1 MIFSKELG
9 CPRALFSYA
18 KKAAHKISKSS
29 FVKIRQKQKNYFQK
43 QKKYVTIEVYDLLQ
57 KISAVLSEI
66 KTQTPFD
73 LAKHSTIGIGGKA
86 KLAFYPKTI
95 EEVCLVVSTL
105 QTFEADYC
113 IVGNMSNILP
123 PDNPKDKIIV
133 CLKELVGAQIGESGF
148 ALAGTNSG
156 TLLRAC
162 RYARRSGVE
171 FLAGIPCTLGG
182 ALYMNAGV
190 NGKYIA
196 DVVQSVT
203 ILRDGQ
209 IKKLSIEECDYSYKH
224 SVFMQNKD
232 VILGAE
238 LRLKEESERCISET
252 EKEYLK
258 RRSHLPKG
266 KSMGCVFK
274 NLNGFSAG
282 KLIEEAGLKGIRHG
296 NVYIAEEHAN
306 FIING
311 GKACEKDVRELI
323 EKIKEI
329 VYIKFGV
336 MLEEEIRYLT

>member
-1 MIFSKELG
+1 M
-9 CPRALFSYA
+9 
-18 KKAAHKISKSS
+18 
-29 FVKIRQKQKNYFQK
+29 
-43 QKKYVTIEVYDLLQ
+43 LQ
-57 KISAVLSEI
+57 KLSFILSGI

-73 LAKHSTIGIGGKA
+73 LSKHSSIGIGGLA
-86 KLAFYPKTI
+86 KLALYPKTV
-95 EEVCLVVSTL
+95 EEVQRVISAL
-105 QTFEADYC
+105 QTLKADYC

-123 PDNPKDKIIV
+123 LDEPKDKIIV
-133 CLKELVGAQIGESGF
+133 CMKELVGAQIGETVF

-190 NGKYIA
+190 SGEYMA
-196 DVVQSVT
+196 SVVQSVT
-203 ILRDGQ
+203 VLRDGE
-209 IKKLSIEECDYSYKH
+209 IKKLSFEECGYSYKQ
-224 SVFMQNKD
+224 SVFMQNQD

-238 LRLKEESERCISET
+238 LHLKEENERCILET

-258 RRSHLPKG
+258 RRAHLPKG

-274 NLNGFSAG
+274 NPDEISAG
-282 KLIEEAGLKGIRHG
+282 KLIEETGLKGMKQG
-296 NVYIAEEHAN
+296 NAYIAEEHAN

-311 GKACEKDVRELI
+311 GGACEKDVRELI
-323 EKIKEI
+323 ERTKES
-329 VYIKFGV
+329 VYAKFGI